1 MMTQEKIKNR
11 IAILKTRHKEMH
23 KIIEALEA
31 EKAPEDLITV
41 KKKEKLSIK
50 DKIANL
56 NSRLN

>member
-1 MMTQEKIKNR
+1 MNNEKLRRQLENLTKKHSHI
-11 IAILKTRHKEMH
+11 HKV
-23 KIIEALEA
+23 IEVLEA